1 MNDLTIL
8 TMSRDDL
15 KRLICEAIKEMS
27 GGRFGQPA
35 QADPALEQAIG
46 VEEAAKLTGLCVN
59 TLYEKTRLRE
69 IPHYKKGKRLYFRP
83 SELAAWIGAGRIRTR
98 EETEAL
104 AATKL
109 LEIKT
114 RKAAR

>member
-15 KRLICEAIKEMS
+15 KRLIYDAIKDMS
-27 GGRFGQPA
+27 GGRLGQPA
-35 QADPALEQAIG
+35 QAAPAIEAVVC
-46 VEEAAKLTGLCVN
+46 VEEAAKLTGLAVN
-59 TLYEKTRLRE
+59 TLYEKTRTRE

-83 SELAAWIGAGRIRTR
+83 SELAAWVSTGRVRTR
-98 EETEAL
+98 EEIDAL

-114 RKAAR
+114 RKGAR